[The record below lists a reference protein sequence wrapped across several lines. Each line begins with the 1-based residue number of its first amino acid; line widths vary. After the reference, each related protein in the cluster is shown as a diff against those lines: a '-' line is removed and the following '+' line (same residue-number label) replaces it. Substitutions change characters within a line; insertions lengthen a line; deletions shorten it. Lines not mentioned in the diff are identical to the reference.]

1 MRPLPET
8 LEPSSEVDNDE
19 GNLQGIAVHALL
31 GLLGTALIVLYASI
45 GRPLWID
52 EFLHFAFGGFRSTH
66 SAWHAIR
73 HSIGSF
79 NFGQTGVYML
89 VDYWLLK
96 LFGANLI
103 ALRLPSILSAGLM
116 LWAGFEFLRKRRYGP
131 LWQVN
136 LIVCYLGQQ
145 TLMYYTGEARPY
157 MALAGAS
164 VGAFTYYILTP
175 EERGSRSVRILG
187 WLSIL
192 WGAAIHPYFA
202 FYWLSLYVFGFL
214 VAVYEK
220 RAAFSWKSAI
230 SHLNLP
236 LSVIGSV
243 IYFGIGFATWMVH
256 QQKQHYDPFQWV
268 SRAHFYG
275 TFVGSAHFQFLG
287 ELGRSWLLFI
297 SILCLLHFCLNA
309 EAKTLSKR
317 LLPPYLLIW
326 VAMLLSAYVSWV
338 SFKHHY
344 WILPRQWVAS
354 LALIPVAFI
363 WLCAELTNLISRV
376 STVSRWLIPVLCL
389 AVIAYNSYPQ
399 TIDQSHSF
407 LTAILNRHSSEHFVA
422 PLPDALRG
430 PGHNDEWVALANQN
444 VESGGPVSPFFQR
457 FYGGS
462 GK

>member
-1 MRPLPET
+1 
-8 LEPSSEVDNDE
+8 
-19 GNLQGIAVHALL
+19 
-31 GLLGTALIVLYASI
+31 
-45 GRPLWID
+45 
-52 EFLHFAFGGFRSTH
+52 
-66 SAWHAIR
+66 
-73 HSIGSF
+73 
-79 NFGQTGVYML
+79 
-89 VDYWLLK
+89 
-96 LFGANLI
+96 
-103 ALRLPSILSAGLM
+103 
-116 LWAGFEFLRKRRYGP
+116 
-131 LWQVN
+131 
-136 LIVCYLGQQ
+136 
-145 TLMYYTGEARPY
+145 
-157 MALAGAS
+157 
-164 VGAFTYYILTP
+164 
-175 EERGSRSVRILG
+175 
-187 WLSIL
+187 
-192 WGAAIHPYFA
+192 
-202 FYWLSLYVFGFL
+202 
-214 VAVYEK
+214 
-220 RAAFSWKSAI
+220 
-230 SHLNLP
+230 
-236 LSVIGSV
+236 
-243 IYFGIGFATWMVH
+243 MVH